1 VHTNL
6 QFEPLHTGWSWQEV
20 FVQVVEGTLQSEPV
34 QVTVQFEPVQV
45 TVQFE
50 PVQVGG
56 VVELHPEPLQ
66 VGGIVDCVPEIVVL
80 PELGDSVAVPE

>member
-1 VHTNL
+1 MHTNL
-6 QFEPLHTGWSWQEV
+6 QFDPLHTGWSWQEV
-20 FVQVVEGTLQSEPV
+20 FVQVGEGALQPEPV
-34 QVTVQFEPVQV
+34 QVIL
-45 TVQFE
+45 QFE

-56 VVELHPEPLQ
+56 VVELQPEPLQ